1 LRKRTYFGGILG
13 VPTSRITH
21 RGENS
26 VPITRQGF
34 RELSTEASAGAGDE
48 NHLLGIH
55 PYHSLPIAAI
65 SCCNHFDAGSKVWI
79 QK

>member
-1 LRKRTYFGGILG
+1 LI
-13 VPTSRITH
+13 
-21 RGENS
+21 
-26 VPITRQGF
+26 
-34 RELSTEASAGAGDE
+34 
-48 NHLLGIH
+48 GIH